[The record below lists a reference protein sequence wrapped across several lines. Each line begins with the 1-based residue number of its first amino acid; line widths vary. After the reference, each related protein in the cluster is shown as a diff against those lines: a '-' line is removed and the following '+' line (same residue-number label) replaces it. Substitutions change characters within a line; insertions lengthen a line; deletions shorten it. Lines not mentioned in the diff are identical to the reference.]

1 MADKYSDKY
10 VEQFLNTYVL
20 PVYTNP
26 VNGTIR
32 NIWNLMGKQSNVYE
46 DYAIGQGALYA
57 KQAMNELNS
66 NGKLS
71 ASTKQGLINSFSRT
85 DSPLSNLTKSAG
97 ISILKTKS
105 SFPWSTKPQ

>member
-32 NIWNLMGKQSNVYE
+32 NIWNLMGSRAMCTRTMQS
-46 DYAIGQGALYA
+46 
-57 KQAMNELNS
+57 
-66 NGKLS
+66 GKAPS
-71 ASTKQGLINSFSRT
+71 MPNRR
-85 DSPLSNLTKSAG
+85 
-97 ISILKTKS
+97 
-105 SFPWSTKPQ
+105 